1 MAQSHITAVRWH
13 ERDEGLQHV
22 SVVSAHQVLTVG
34 VFQDPHFYPQVL
46 ANTIQWVSGQNEPEE
61 DGGKKRKQKNDM
73 RNLSSFQNKM
83 THQAAVNF

>member
-34 VFQDPHFYPQVL
+34 VFQDPDLYPQVL
-46 ANTIQWVSGQNEPEE
+46 ANTIQRVSGQNEPEE
-61 DGGKKRKQKNDM
+61 DGGRKEKAKKRHEELILISK
-73 RNLSSFQNKM
+73 
-83 THQAAVNF
+83 